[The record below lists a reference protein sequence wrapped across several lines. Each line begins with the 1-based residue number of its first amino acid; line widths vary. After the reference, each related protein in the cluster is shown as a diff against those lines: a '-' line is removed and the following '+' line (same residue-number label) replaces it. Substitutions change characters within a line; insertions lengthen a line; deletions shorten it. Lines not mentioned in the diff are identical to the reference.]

1 MGKYH
6 LIYADYG
13 ETGLRVSAQMKL
25 LYQTEGSSPLTLVT
39 QAHTILS
46 LENNVETIVRSYE
59 KRRPVVSRDL
69 VFDIRTGS
77 GRRIELLKYRYY
89 EEE

>member
-6 LIYADYG
+6 LIYADQG
-13 ETGLRVSAQMKL
+13 DTGLRTGAQMKL
-25 LYQTEGSSPLTLVT
+25 LYQSDGSGPLQLVT
-39 QAHTILS
+39 QAPSILS
-46 LENNVETIVRSYE
+46 LESKVETIVHTYE
-59 KRRPVVSRDL
+59 KRRPVFPTDL

-89 EEE
+89 EEG

>member
-6 LIYADYG
+6 LIYADHG
-13 ETGLRVSAQMKL
+13 DTGLRVGAQMKL
-25 LYQTEGSSPLTLVT
+25 LYQTDGSGPLTLVT
-39 QAHTILS
+39 QAPSILS
-46 LENNVETIVRSYE
+46 LESKVETIAQSYE
-59 KRRPVVSRDL
+59 KRRPDFSRDL